1 MINDEKITVSR
12 LTATEIKPAVI
23 RDEQRFAGI
32 ARLYGHAA
40 LVAFQRSHVCVVGV
54 GGVGSWAAE
63 ALARSGIGRITLI
76 DLDDICVS
84 NTNRQLHTLNSTIGQ
99 DKVAVMAERL
109 RAIWPDIQLHE
120 VSDFVDASNLAEL
133 ITRDMD
139 YVVDAIDSV
148 SAKVAL
154 VAHCKRNKIPLV
166 CTGGAGGQTDPTQ
179 IQIADLTQTINDPL
193 LAKVRNKLRRDYNYS
208 RNPKRRYGIDCV
220 YSTEQLKYPQP
231 DGRVC
236 QQKFSEGPM
245 RLDCSGGF
253 GAVTV
258 VTASFG
264 MAAVSRVLNKMAAK
278 AS

>member
-1 MINDEKITVSR
+1 M
-12 LTATEIKPAVI
+12 

-32 ARLYGHAA
+32 ARLYGVKA
-40 LVAFQRSHVCVVGV
+40 LAHFQQAHVCVIGI

-63 ALARSGIGRITLI
+63 ALVRSGVGRITLI

-84 NTNRQLHTLNSTIGQ
+84 NTNRQLHTTCDTIGR

-109 RAIWPDIQLHE
+109 RAIWPGCLVNE
-120 VSDFVDASNLAEL
+120 VSDFISKDNLFEL
-133 ITRDMD
+133 ITPDMD

-148 SAKVAL
+148 AAKVAL
-154 VAHCKRNKIPLV
+154 LAHCKRQKIPV
-166 CTGGAGGQTDPTQ
+166 ICTGGAGGQLDPTQ
-179 IQIADLTQTINDPL
+179 IQVADLTQTTNDPL
-193 LAKVRNKLRRDYNYS
+193 LAKVRNTLRRDYQYS

-231 DGRVC
+231 DGTVC
-236 QQKFSEGPM
+236 QQKQTTAGPM

-253 GAVTV
+253 GAATV

-264 MAAVSRVLNKMAAK
+264 MAAVARLLQKLAK
-278 AS
+278 KAQNESQN